1 MISLRLR
8 LVLGVVLSSALS
20 VGCGSSGKSAPTDG
34 PRDTPA
40 SETVQPDGGADSPA
54 DGSPQED
61 AADSST
67 DSSTLPDVANAPDA
81 APDSLDASSSVAT
94 IFLNHAINNAIYRY
108 AISPGADP
116 VLNATISAMRPEGLA
131 MNAKGELFAAS
142 EDGSV
147 LRFTTPLAT
156 PTPNGKL
163 GNLGVIDPEQMAFV
177 DDELWIP
184 STDYTTCLTTAS
196 SITRVAFDAAGV
208 GTVAGTVQ
216 ALGIVTAGRGV
227 WWDAPSRTL
236 YLSDCHAVDTIQ
248 PYHVAN
254 AKTISALAAA
264 TGGGINNPHGMIVA
278 PWGELFVSN
287 AGAAQILRFVI
298 GATGA
303 LAANGNISGNGL
315 NFPIG
320 LTFAPWGELFVVDQG
335 SGSLSRFTF
344 DAAHVTSPNGIFATG
359 LDSTAASHNLG
370 WILMVP
376 AASTPSQSD
385 AGADGASGA
394 EAGSG
399 G

>member
-1 MISLRLR
+1 MIPFRLR
-8 LVLGVVLSSALS
+8 LVLGVVLSSAVS
-20 VGCGSSGKSAPTDG
+20 VGCGSSTKSAPTDG

-40 SETVQPDGGADSPA
+40 SETGQPDGGAESPA

-67 DSSTLPDVANAPDA
+67 LPDVANAPDA
-81 APDSLDASSSVAT
+81 VPDSSDASRSVAT
-94 IFLNHAINNAIYRY
+94 IFLSHAINNAIYRY

-116 VLNATISAMRPEGLA
+116 VLSATISAMRPEGLA
-131 MNAKGELFAAS
+131 MNANGELFAAS

-156 PTPNGKL
+156 PTSNGKL
-163 GNLGVIDPEQMAFV
+163 ENLGVVDPEQMAFV

-184 STDYTTCLTTAS
+184 STNYTTCVTTAS

-216 ALGIVTAGRGV
+216 ASGIVTAGRGV

-248 PYHVAN
+248 TYQVAN
-254 AKTISALAAA
+254 AKTISALATA
-264 TGGGINNPHGMIVA
+264 TGSGINNPHGMIVA

-298 GATGA
+298 GPTGA

-315 NFPIG
+315 SFPIG
-320 LTFAPWGELFVVDQG
+320 LAFAPWGELFVVDQG
-335 SGSLSRFTF
+335 TGSLSRFTF
-344 DAAHVTSPNGIFATG
+344 DAAHVASPNGIFATG
-359 LDSTAASHNLG
+359 LDSTAASHDLG
-370 WILMVP
+370 WMLMVP